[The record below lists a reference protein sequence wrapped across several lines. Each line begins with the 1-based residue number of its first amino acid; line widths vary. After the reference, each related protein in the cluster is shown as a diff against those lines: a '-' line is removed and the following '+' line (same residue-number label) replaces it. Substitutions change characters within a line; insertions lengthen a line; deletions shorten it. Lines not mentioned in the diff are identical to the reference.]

1 MFVFCESSI
10 EFRKN
15 VTLISISCFAEYLQK
30 REINNLEN
38 FRENTKI

>member
-15 VTLISISCFAEYLQK
+15 VVLISISCFAEYLQK